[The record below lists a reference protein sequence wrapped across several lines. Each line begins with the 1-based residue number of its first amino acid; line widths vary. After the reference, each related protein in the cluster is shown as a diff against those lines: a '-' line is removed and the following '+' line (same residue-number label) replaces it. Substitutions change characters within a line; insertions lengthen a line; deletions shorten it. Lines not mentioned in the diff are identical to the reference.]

1 MVAAPG
7 VSVVA
12 AESADPLHLAL
23 VRRRFTRRDQ
33 NVELQRFVA
42 LRLEL
47 DLVRAGVDAE
57 LLEGAIEAIDIS
69 DEIAV
74 DVDLSLT
81 RLDLELQRAFVA
93 WIMAVTAAAAATG
106 GRVAVPVP

>member
-1 MVAAPG
+1 M
-7 VSVVA
+7 
-12 AESADPLHLAL
+12 
-23 VRRRFTRRDQ
+23 
-33 NVELQRFVA
+33 
-42 LRLEL
+42 
-47 DLVRAGVDAE
+47 RAGVDAE

-93 WIMAVTAAAAATG
+93 WLMAVTAAAAATEDG
-106 GRVAVPVP
+106 SPYP